1 MEIIGNITF
10 ILAFI
15 WLIYLDQLYFKKLDD
30 DK

>member
-1 MEIIGNITF
+1 METIGNITF

-15 WLIYLDQLYFKKLDD
+15 WLIYLGKLYFKKLDD